1 MTSSVAEAPVK
12 KVSKSETGHYK
23 NLANLNSLIGSLKSY
38 GTQYNPSNADLSV
51 ESLETLSGQIVESI
65 SNETAAEIAH
75 RNAVH
80 ERQEAYE
87 GMSSLAT
94 RIYNAVAACA
104 GKSETANAK
113 SYTNKIRGGGKK
125 KAVDVTNEATRSTSQ
140 MSFDNRMNNL
150 SGFCRFLASIP
161 EYKPNETDLQISSIT
176 VYIQSLA
183 SLNYTVN
190 ITWNELAN
198 ARLERD
204 RLLYADKTGALHIV
218 QSVKKYAKS
227 VFGSGSPEYKRISG
241 LRFTQ
246 M

>member
-1 MTSSVAEAPVK
+1 MTSAVTEAPVK

-38 GTQYNPSNADLSV
+38 GVRYYPSNEALTID
-51 ESLETLSGQIVESI
+51 SLEKLSGQIVEAI
-65 SNETAAEIAH
+65 SKESEAEIVH
-75 RNAVH
+75 RNAIR

-94 RIYNAVAACA
+94 RIYNALAACA
-104 GKSETANAK
+104 SKSEAANAK
-113 SYTNKIRGGGKK
+113 SYANKIRGGGKR
-125 KAVDVTNEATRSTSQ
+125 KAVDVTDEATRSTSQ

-161 EYKPNETDLQISSIT
+161 EYKPNETELQVASIT
-176 VYIQSLA
+176 AYLQSLA

-198 ARLERD
+198 ARIERD
-204 RLLYADKTGALHIV
+204 RLLYAAETGTVDLV
-218 QSVKKYAKS
+218 QAVKKYVKS
-227 VFGSGSPEYKRISG
+227 VFGSSSAEYKRISG
-241 LRFTQ
+241 LRFAKI
-246 M
+246 